1 MLACGASLMRLHFFP
16 NSGIIGGMSEFRLM
30 QERLSRTALKDL
42 TPVSLKTGVPVPTL
56 YKIARGETKNP
67 RVQTVEKITK
77 YYREN
82 P

>member
-1 MLACGASLMRLHFFP
+1 
-16 NSGIIGGMSEFRLM
+16 MSDFQTM
-30 QERLSRTALKDL
+30 QARLSRTKLKDL
-42 TPVSLKTGVPVPTL
+42 GPVSIKTGVPVPTL

-67 RVQTVEKITK
+67 RVHTVEKITK

>member
-1 MLACGASLMRLHFFP
+1 MRLLFFP
-16 NSGIIGGMSEFRLM
+16 SSGIISTMTDFQTM
-30 QERLSRTALKDL
+30 QERLSKTALKDL
-42 TPVSLKTGVPVPTL
+42 TPVSMKTGVPVPTL